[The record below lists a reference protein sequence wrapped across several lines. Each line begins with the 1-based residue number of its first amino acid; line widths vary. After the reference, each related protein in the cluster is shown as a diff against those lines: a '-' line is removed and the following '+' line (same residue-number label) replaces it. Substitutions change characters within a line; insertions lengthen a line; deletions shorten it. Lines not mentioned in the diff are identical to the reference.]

1 MINFE
6 ANTIQVHI
14 VCEHPSTGQMLF
26 LALKRNLSNPV
37 YPGLWQAVTG
47 TIESGETAVEC
58 ALREVEEETGLKPKE
73 IWTIPFVG
81 TFFDPYLNSINA
93 IPVFGVLVDYQE
105 KINISAEHTEF
116 AWLTIE
122 EFIERVPLPSHKLG
136 AQYFWDYI
144 LRSPRRDMFKYSK

>member
-1 MINFE
+1 MISFV

-14 VCEHPSTGQMLF
+14 ACEHPSTGQILF
-26 LALKRNLSNPV
+26 LALKRSSGNPI

-47 TIESGETAVEC
+47 TIETGETAIEC

-81 TFFDPYLNSINA
+81 TFFDPYQNSVNA

-105 KINISAEHTEF
+105 EIRISSEHTEF
-116 AWLTIE
+116 AWLSLE

-136 AQYFWDYI
+136 AQYFWEYI
-144 LRSPRRDMFKYSK
+144 LRFPQRDMFRYRL

>member
-1 MINFE
+1 MISFV

-14 VCEHPSTGQMLF
+14 ACKHPSTGQILF
-26 LALKRNLSNPV
+26 LALKRSSGNPI

-47 TIESGETAVEC
+47 TIEAGETAIEC

-81 TFFDPYLNSINA
+81 TFFDPYQNSVNA

-105 KINISAEHTEF
+105 GIRISSEHTEF
-116 AWLTIE
+116 AWLSLE
-122 EFIERVPLPSHKLG
+122 EFIEQVPLPSHKLG
-136 AQYFWDYI
+136 AQYFWEYI
-144 LRSPRRDMFKYSK
+144 LRFPQRDMFRYRT